1 MKMAPLLLA
10 IEFSE
15 PTRCHTYFDRALTQ
29 SLANQF
35 AFELAKHLPS
45 VERLGLAWMAGC
57 FDQAQ
62 ILRPGFPVHQALL
75 DLYQA
80 GIQADSGPQVL
91 SLHAL
96 RGQAPAPALQVD
108 VQLLGGPMVL
118 IPLAVIGPD
127 ALVQAAAELLE
138 NKLLDTGLT
147 DARTALFLNQA
158 LGAEAVH
165 ARLMTLDDLAAMCAM
180 QLKHVGFEEV
190 WACLESVLYHVP
202 ETGAAHTLCRARS
215 RAQGQQVELLL
226 AALPEVCFHVTSG
239 PNSDEASEPASDAA
253 LASFGERKLRERQAL
268 SLLEAHAVPVS
279 YLPQCAIFE
288 LAPDASYWLQ
298 WRSPESA
305 KVATL
310 EPVHSAELG
319 VMCYRL
325 LAAEGNVL
333 GAAYPLQHH
342 FQASLRARFQLL

>member
-1 MKMAPLLLA
+1 
-10 IEFSE
+10 
-15 PTRCHTYFDRALTQ
+15 
-29 SLANQF
+29 
-35 AFELAKHLPS
+35 
-45 VERLGLAWMAGC
+45 
-57 FDQAQ
+57 
-62 ILRPGFPVHQALL
+62 
-75 DLYQA
+75 
-80 GIQADSGPQVL
+80 VL

-108 VQLLGGPMVL
+108 EQLLGGPMVL

-190 WACLESVLYHVP
+190 WASLESVLYHVP
-202 ETGAAHTLCRARS
+202 ETGAAHTLCRAR
-215 RAQGQQVELLL
+215 GQQVELLL
-226 AALPEVCFHVTSG
+226 AALPDASFNVASG
-239 PNSDEASEPASDAA
+239 ANSDAGSDAA

-298 WRSPESA
+298 WRSPQGA

-310 EPVHSAELG
+310 EPVQSAELG

-325 LAAEGNVL
+325 LAAEGKVL
-333 GAAYPLQHH
+333 GAAYPLQHN
-342 FQASLRARFQLL
+342 FLASLRARFQML

>member
-15 PTRCHTYFDRALTQ
+15 PTRCHAYFDRALTQ

-108 VQLLGGPMVL
+108 EQLLGGPMVL

-190 WACLESVLYHVP
+190 WASLESVLYHVP
-202 ETGAAHTLCRARS
+202 ETGAAHTLCRAR
-215 RAQGQQVELLL
+215 GQQVELLL
-226 AALPEVCFHVTSG
+226 AALPDASFNVASG
-239 PNSDEASEPASDAA
+239 ANSDAGSDAA

-268 SLLEAHAVPVS
+268 SLLEAHAVPVLICPS
-279 YLPQCAIFE
+279 ARSLSLPLTPAIGCSGE
-288 LAPDASYWLQ
+288 ALKAQ
-298 WRSPESA
+298 
-305 KVATL
+305 K
-310 EPVHSAELG
+310 
-319 VMCYRL
+319 
-325 LAAEGNVL
+325 
-333 GAAYPLQHH
+333 
-342 FQASLRARFQLL
+342 